1 MAGRV
6 TDIHIARE
14 KSAPVEAVDS
24 ADAVA
29 GGGLRGDRHFLPGDE
44 KPDLTLIDGAAF
56 AAAGEDLGVELKP
69 GEHRRNVTVSG
80 IDLDSLI
87 GTEFT
92 IGEVRCQGLADCPP
106 CAHLESLTA
115 RDGLQVAM
123 TDRGGLEVRILSD
136 GVIRVGDTVEPL

>member
-1 MAGRV
+1 M
-6 TDIHIARE
+6 
-14 KSAPVEAVDS
+14 
-24 ADAVA
+24 
-29 GGGLRGDRHFLPGDE
+29 
-44 KPDLTLIDGAAF
+44 DGAAF

-87 GTEFT
+87 GAEFT

-136 GVIRVGDTVEPL
+136 GVIRVGDAVEPL